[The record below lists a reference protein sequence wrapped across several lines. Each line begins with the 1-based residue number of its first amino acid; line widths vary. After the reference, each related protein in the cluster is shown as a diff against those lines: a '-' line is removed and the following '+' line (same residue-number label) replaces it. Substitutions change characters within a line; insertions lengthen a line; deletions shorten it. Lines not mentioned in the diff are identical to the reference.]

1 MNEVHIESKILLR
14 SMIGKLVAN
23 LEIANKIPDEDF
35 INIVHATQKREK
47 ILKNVRD
54 NVERGNLI
62 LILFWVT
69 ELIEDLVMNNPL
81 CRGIVY
87 NQLES

>member
-14 SMIGKLVAN
+14 SMIGKLVAY

-35 INIVHATQKREK
+35 RKIVHASQKREK

-69 ELIEDLVMNNPL
+69 ELIEDLVN
-81 CRGIVY
+81 
-87 NQLES
+87 E